1 LNRNSSNYQI
11 ILLLSKW
18 YKKVNQKMHRKMNYL
33 NQANSFSKIVN
44 KTVSCQMNRVLI
56 KKIADRILIFMNL
69 IKKDLEHFCQKQGS
83 IFCLMS
89 VLLLFLSKYYFFTN
103 YLFRI
108 MNEIRKRYESVGNY
122 MMANK
127 FKGVFERWS

>member
-1 LNRNSSNYQI
+1 
-11 ILLLSKW
+11 
-18 YKKVNQKMHRKMNYL
+18 MHRKMNYL

-83 IFCLMS
+83 ISCLMS
-89 VLLLFLSKYYFFTN
+89 VLLLFLSKYFFYTN
-103 YLFRI
+103 YLLRI

>member
-33 NQANSFSKIVN
+33 NQANIFSKIVN

-83 IFCLMS
+83 ISCLMS

>member
-1 LNRNSSNYQI
+1 
-11 ILLLSKW
+11 
-18 YKKVNQKMHRKMNYL
+18 
-33 NQANSFSKIVN
+33 
-44 KTVSCQMNRVLI
+44 MNRVL
-56 KKIADRILIFMNL
+56 KKTIAGRSLIFMNL

-83 IFCLMS
+83 ISCLMS